1 VKRGKHFAGCLAFTK
16 TFGTMKKIFI
26 LLGCMILPFLVSC
39 ERQYIQQ
46 DALYSVEYDLRPG
59 DWTAMD
65 TYYTVAL
72 DVKEI
77 TKSVCANGSVQVFL
91 VYEDGSQACLPM
103 TRYLSYEYV
112 DEATGDTMTGY
123 YQKMIDFEYTV
134 KTVNLFYTMSD
145 FYYEE
150 YPEKM
155 RVRVVV
161 HF

>member
-1 VKRGKHFAGCLAFTK
+1 
-16 TFGTMKKIFI
+16 MKKICI
-26 LLGCMILPFLVSC
+26 LLGCLVLPFLVSC
-39 ERQYIQQ
+39 ERNYITQ

-65 TYYTVAL
+65 EYYTVAL

-77 TKSVCANGSVQVFL
+77 TRQVCQSGSVQVFL

-103 TRYLSYEYV
+103 QRYLSYEYT
-112 DEATGDTMTGY
+112 DDAGQTGVGY
-123 YQKMIDFEYTV
+123 YQKMIDFEYSV
-134 KTVNLFYTMSD
+134 GTVNLFYTMSD

-155 RVRVVV
+155 TVRVVV
-161 HF
+161 HH

>member
-1 VKRGKHFAGCLAFTK
+1 
-16 TFGTMKKIFI
+16 MKKICFI
-26 LLGCMILPFLVSC
+26 LGCFILPFLASC
-39 ERQYIQQ
+39 QQEAIQQ
-46 DALYSVEYDLRPG
+46 DSLYSVEYDLRPG
-59 DWTAMD
+59 DWQAMD